1 MKFVMTEK
9 STILPLKF
17 KGFRSI
23 IDDISPLGNLNWK
36 QNRIARASRVLKSL
50 LLDTKYQM
58 FITADANQSTPMLTK
73 LPKHDFYE

>member
-36 QNRIARASRVLKSL
+36 QNRIA
-50 LLDTKYQM
+50 
-58 FITADANQSTPMLTK
+58 
-73 LPKHDFYE
+73 